1 RPDFKHKNLVLTMD
15 GKVFTAVQEVSR
27 FASVYQG
34 LNTTQIFELTK
45 QIAGVDKLP
54 DVRIMPNK
62 TSISGDQGMLYVIQ
76 PTEGKL
82 KGTKIHL
89 RNYSHSQDETMAK
102 WTLDIVNTKQD
113 ELIKLW
119 NKPKIELKFQ

>member
-1 RPDFKHKNLVLTMD
+1 HELRVESLAHQINKPDFKHKNLVLTMD
-15 GKVFTAVQEVSR
+15 GKVFTPIQDISR
-27 FASVYQG
+27 NASVYQG

-82 KGTKIHL
+82 KGASINL
-89 RNYSHSQDETMAK
+89 RNFSDSDTESKAR
-102 WTLDIVNTKQD
+102 WTIDIN
-113 ELIKLW
+113 IK
-119 NKPKIELKFQ
+119 